1 MIKIS
6 DLKTGDF
13 VMVNNEGAQM
23 EAEVLEVDNSQ
34 HLVNLETNAGQS
46 FWFGA
51 DDLAPIPL
59 SDEALK
65 KISFIREDQ
74 PDGSVKYLKGAFRLH
89 VNSPGD
95 FSHINFW
102 YREDRR
108 HVNQPIALH
117 QLQNYYLQMTKV
129 HLTAEPI

>member
-13 VMVNNEGAQM
+13 VMVNNEGTQM
-23 EAEVLEVDNSQ
+23 EAEVLEVDMSQ
-34 HLVNLETNAGQS
+34 HLANLETNAGQN

-65 KISFIREDQ
+65 KISFVREDQ

-108 HVNQPIALH
+108 HVDQPIALH